1 MSSGHLRE
9 STASGWEAKD
19 RKRKNLI
26 RLGVEKGMAYAWNE
40 RNELFREDVQW
51 TSNEVN
57 R

>member
-19 RKRKNLI
+19 RKRRNLI

-40 RNELFREDVQW
+40 RNAPIG
-51 TSNEVN
+51 
-57 R
+57 